1 MTIGIQTGGK
11 VQWGASS
18 LEATNGNDKMW
29 SSTWRI
35 VRRLFKAM
43 NEKRVHIIS
52 ADYRYNQCHVL
63 DVEITTE
70 YGGRSNGSRNELRAG
85 VYQMWWMPALSCA
98 VYAKS
103 SEEVGYWM

>member
-1 MTIGIQTGGK
+1 
-11 VQWGASS
+11 
-18 LEATNGNDKMW
+18 
-29 SSTWRI
+29 
-35 VRRLFKAM
+35 M

-85 VYQMWWMPALSCA
+85 VYQM
-98 VYAKS
+98 
-103 SEEVGYWM
+103 